1 MFLFSSDPYPG
12 VEFLD
17 NITVLFLIFWRTFV
31 LFSTVAVPIYISTN
45 SAGWFPFVYILS
57 SACYFL
63 FVCLFYDI
71 HSDRYKVISHCGFD
85 LFLYLLATCMSS
97 LEKKCYAGL
106 LPIFIFYFFPRY
118 SVSWVL
124 YVFWMLERGTLTL
137 PLSRSLL
144 CSPARKPEYCP
155 RQI

>member
-1 MFLFSSDPYPG
+1 MHKCLLFSTALSTLVTYYLFELVFLFSSDSYPG

-17 NITVLFLIFWRTFV
+17 NITVLFLIFWKTFV

-57 SACYFL
+57 STCYFL

-85 LFLYLLATCMSS
+85 LFMYLLAICMSS

-106 LPIFIFYFFPRY
+106 LQVFIFFLDIQFHEFFMYF
-118 SVSWVL
+118 
-124 YVFWMLERGTLTL
+124 G
-137 PLSRSLL
+137 
-144 CSPARKPEYCP
+144 C
-155 RQI
+155 